1 MIFENND
8 NGILNAYSQKK
19 LGLNPEQKK
28 LELIPVNKIS
38 LRFENKFIVK
48 EETLKPLI
56 KSIEENGLIEPIVVC
71 RMEDYLV
78 AKGLID
84 KGTPLDMFIPLSE
97 KIDSA
102 IQKNSNSKTANE
114 ISLLEKYKELADSGF
129 EYFISSGHR
138 RFKAYIS
145 ILTGKTIVSDQDW
158 ENIYEEKLKNP
169 SIKISADNYFR
180 IPSYIVT
187 EEELSGN
194 KETSIYA
201 DSNTTQRE
209 LTSFEVVINVIDEMH
224 KNNAWEE
231 MNQTI
236 TKKIFEKYIPSEE
249 ENLQK
254 NSTFNKW
261 VKKLEKS
268 FPAEYQKIVSEKLNG
283 DKQIELINQKKF
295 VLSRPADYMTGGKQE
310 IAEYIADYIKKNK
323 GREIKPQ
330 TVRSVRV
337 LLETYSAEFM
347 QYIYDGK
354 LSIRD
359 AKNGTAI
366 YNKLKKFG
374 ELSNE
379 EILIQIKNSS
389 IQKRDKNIH
398 TEKKTKDKI
407 FKSTDVVKILKQI
420 KSGELSIED
429 AIETFK

>member
-8 NGILNAYSQKK
+8 NGILNDYSQKK

-145 ILTGKTIVSDQDW
+145 ILTGETIVSDQDW
-158 ENIYEEKLKNP
+158 ENAFEKKLKEP
-169 SIKISADNYFR
+169 EAKISDNNYFR

-187 EEELSGN
+187 EEELSGD
-194 KETSIYA
+194 KENSIYA

-224 KNNAWEE
+224 KNDAWEE
-231 MNQTI
+231 MNQKI
-236 TKKIFEKYIPSEE
+236 TKKIFKKYIPSEE

-254 NSTFNKW
+254 NVTFNKW

-268 FPAEYQKIVSEKLNG
+268 FPAEYQKMVSEKSNG

-295 VLSRPADYMTGGKQE
+295 ILSRPADYMTGGKQE
-310 IAEYIADYIKKNK
+310 IAEYISEYIKKNK
-323 GREIKPQ
+323 GREIKAQ
-330 TVRSVRV
+330 TIRSTRI
-337 LLETYSAEFM
+337 LLETYNPEFM

-359 AKNGTAI
+359 AKNGLAI
-366 YNKLKKFG
+366 YKNLKKS
-374 ELSNE
+374 EDMSNE
-379 EILIQIKNSS
+379 EILLRIKASLTSRGKNSDHK
-389 IQKRDKNIH
+389 KRVS
-398 TEKKTKDKI
+398 KK
-407 FKSTDVVKILKQI
+407 KSYSAKEVVKILEEI
-420 KSGELSIED
+420 KNGKISIEK
-429 AIETFK
+429 AIELMN